1 MLEPLQFKYRMGLV
15 KLFEVRPVFRRLQIG
30 LFLFLGLIFAFAFKD
45 DLLRMLRG
53 NVHKEVIVK
62 TMLPWGDDSRTCQL
76 FNGSPAISGEPRTMQ
91 EGDHLQML
99 CPTGNIEGDWR
110 LTYVGTVKLD
120 DASERDF
127 HSQDKYFVP
136 LFCTKNGKTFEC
148 IKQN

>member
-1 MLEPLQFKYRMGLV
+1 MN

-30 LFLFLGLIFAFAFKD
+30 LFIFFLGVVLPVAFRD
-45 DLLRMLRG
+45 DIMRMLRG
-53 NVHKEVIVK
+53 NRHSKVVVK

-76 FNGSPAISGEPRTMQ
+76 FNGNPVIVGGPRTIR

-99 CPTGNIEGDWR
+99 CPVGNIEGDWR

-127 HSQDKYFVP
+127 ESHDKYFVP
-136 LFCTKNGKTFEC
+136 VLCAKDSRTFNC
-148 IKQN
+148 IKQTN

>member
-1 MLEPLQFKYRMGLV
+1 MGLV

-30 LFLFLGLIFAFAFKD
+30 LFLFLGLSFAFAFKD

-53 NVHKEVIVK
+53 NVHNEVIVK

-76 FNGSPAISGEPRTMQ
+76 FNGNPAISGGPRTMH
-91 EGDHLQML
+91 EGDHLQMI
-99 CPTGNIEGDWR
+99 CPTGNIEGDLR

-127 HSQDKYFVP
+127 HRQDKHFVP

-148 IKQN
+148 IKHN